1 MATQL
6 IAAPFYCFTLLLKIS
21 SLSLF
26 RKVTVT
32 IPYSLRISAFRAF
45 KQLFQK
51 RSCSFKVTR
60 YRMAPLIGFAWNKFV
75 YLGVGVS
82 AIESR
87 GIYPLNHN
95 RVHEYLFSISA
106 TSETTTSMNTAPPN
120 MALVCVPSCLVTNSQ
135 NVLPISAELP
145 FTALSIV
152 LPSDTSPEE
161 IIAFRLFKETNSVPK
176 IPRKHSTGK
185 TVSLSYL
192 PFTKLIISRKSE

>member
-1 MATQL
+1 
-6 IAAPFYCFTLLLKIS
+6 
-21 SLSLF
+21 
-26 RKVTVT
+26 
-32 IPYSLRISAFRAF
+32 
-45 KQLFQK
+45 
-51 RSCSFKVTR
+51 
-60 YRMAPLIGFAWNKFV
+60 MAPLIGFAWNKFV

-192 PFTKLIISRKSE
+192 PFTKLIISRKSERSKEK